1 MAWIALV
8 LAGFFEIAWAM
19 ALKYSEGFT
28 KPVPSI
34 IFGVT
39 AWISFI
45 LLAYA
50 IKTLPIGTAYAVWT
64 GIGAVGIAII
74 GIVWLGEPASF
85 VRVACI
91 SLIVAG
97 IIGLKLSG
105 SVAA

>member
-74 GIVWLGEPASF
+74 GIVWLGEPTSF

-91 SLIVAG
+91 SLIVTG